1 MVYNTVDEWL
11 DEMENFSTRRE
22 RMLMD
27 ESDYAIE
34 KWVSEAFRQGQLAG
48 MSKVLDAIKP
58 NLDAIKESNNRL
70 GEILNRDI

>member
-1 MVYNTVDEWL
+1 MTYNTVNEWL

-34 KWVSEAFRQGQLAG
+34 KWVSEAFRQGQIAG
-48 MSKVLDAIKP
+48 MSKVLETIKP